1 MEVLGDDEL
10 IKHVTEF
17 YKGLFGQFMETSS
30 KLDGLE
36 CEQLSE
42 EDMNFLKKL

>member
-1 MEVLGDDEL
+1 
-10 IKHVTEF
+10 
-17 YKGLFGQFMETSS
+17 METSS

-42 EDMNFLKKL
+42 EDMNFLKKLWDGGTERGGFLYEA